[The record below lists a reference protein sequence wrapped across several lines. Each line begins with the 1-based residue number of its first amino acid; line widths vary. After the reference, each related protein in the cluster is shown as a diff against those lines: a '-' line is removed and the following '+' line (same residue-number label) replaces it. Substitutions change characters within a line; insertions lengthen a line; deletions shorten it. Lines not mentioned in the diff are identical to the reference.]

1 MRCARPDWSSE
12 ASSACGDAAGF
23 FKSEYSN
30 VRHKMKA
37 LRAILLSTAVTTV
50 LAGCSYLTGDDG
62 VFRDRQG
69 DYLAAPIIPP
79 MSIPDSLDSFTLDA
93 LYVVPE
99 EAPADKPYFIDAPA
113 PRPMDTNVREGV
125 VVQRFGERRWIVI
138 GAEPGQVWPRLR
150 DYWSTS
156 QIPLSFE
163 DPVAAIMETAWL
175 GEPGSRNKYQVRIE
189 PGLHA
194 GNSEIYVLQVGEAF
208 VADAAAPVVWPA
220 RSADLEVETLMLDDI
235 SLYLADRT
243 DLYRASSVSLLAG
256 SIEAESK
263 AGIIRTADG
272 DTLQLRID
280 FDRAWS
286 QVSQA
291 LGNAEIEI
299 TSNERDSALFT
310 VNYAPVAEEDQPGF
324 FGRLFGG
331 GSDEDF
337 EPAAIT
343 LRLVSEEG
351 AIRVI
356 PESAETVSVEVRD
369 ALIRAVHTNLI

>member
-1 MRCARPDWSSE
+1 
-12 ASSACGDAAGF
+12 
-23 FKSEYSN
+23 
-30 VRHKMKA
+30 MKA
-37 LRAILLSTAVTTV
+37 LRAILLSTAVSTV

-62 VFRDRQG
+62 AFRDRQG
-69 DYLAAPIIPP
+69 DYLASPVIPP
-79 MSIPDSLDSFTLDA
+79 MSIPDTLDSFTLDA

-99 EAPADKPYFIDAPA
+99 EVPADKPFFIAAPA
-113 PRPMDTNVREGV
+113 PRAMDTNVREGV
-125 VVQRFGERRWIVI
+125 VVQRFGDRRWIVI

-150 DYWSTS
+150 DYWSTN
-156 QIPLSFE
+156 QTPLSFE
-163 DPVAAIMETAWL
+163 DPVTAVMETAWL
-175 GEPGSRNKYQVRIE
+175 GEAGSRNKYQVRIE

-194 GNSEIYVLQVGEAF
+194 GNSEIYVVQVGEAF
-208 VADAAAPVVWPA
+208 VADSSAPVVWPE
-220 RSADLEVETLMLDDI
+220 RSADLEVETRMLDDI

-263 AGIIRTADG
+263 AGIIRTAAG

-280 FDRAWS
+280 FGRAWS

-291 LGNAEIEI
+291 LGNADIEI
-299 TSNERDSALFT
+299 TTNERAAALFT

-331 GSDEDF
+331 GDDEDF
-337 EPAAIT
+337 EPVAIT
-343 LRLVSEEG
+343 LRLVNEEG
-351 AIRVI
+351 AIRLV
-356 PESAETVSVEVRD
+356 PESDESVSVEVRD

>member
-1 MRCARPDWSSE
+1 MSE
-12 ASSACGDAAGF
+12 LAS
-23 FKSEYSN
+23 
-30 VRHKMKA
+30 VRGKMKVH
-37 LRAILLSTAVTTV
+37 RAVLMSIAVSTV

-62 VFRDRQG
+62 MFRDRQG
-69 DYLAAPIIPP
+69 DYLESPVISP
-79 MSIPDSLDSFTLDA
+79 MRIPDELDSYTLDA

-99 EAPADKPYFIDAPA
+99 EVPADKPFFIEAPA

-156 QIPLSFE
+156 QIPLSSE
-163 DPVAAIMETAWL
+163 DAILAIMETAWL

-189 PGLHA
+189 PGLHS
-194 GNSEIYVLQVGEAF
+194 GNSEIYVLQVGESF
-208 VADAAAPVVWPA
+208 VADTTAPVVWPSN
-220 RSADLEVETLMLDDI
+220 SADLEVETRMLDDI

-263 AGIIRTADG
+263 AGIVRTADG

-286 QVSQA
+286 QVSQS
-291 LGNAEIEI
+291 LGNAQIEI
-299 TSNERDSALFT
+299 TSSERAQSLIA
-310 VNYAPVAEEDQPGF
+310 VNFAPVAEEDQPGF
-324 FGRLFGG
+324 FGRLFGR
-331 GSDEDF
+331 GSDEEF
-337 EPAAIT
+337 APAAIT
-343 LRLVSEEG
+343 LRLVAEEG

-356 PESAETVSVEVRD
+356 PESADDVSVEVRD
-369 ALIRAVHTNLI
+369 ALIRAVHSNLI

>member
-1 MRCARPDWSSE
+1 
-12 ASSACGDAAGF
+12 
-23 FKSEYSN
+23 
-30 VRHKMKA
+30 MKA
-37 LRAILLSTAVTTV
+37 LRAILLSTAVSTV

-62 VFRDRQG
+62 MFRDRQG
-69 DYLAAPIIPP
+69 DYLAAPVIPP
-79 MSIPDSLDSFTLDA
+79 MNIPQELDSYTLDA

-99 EAPADKPYFIDAPA
+99 EVPADKPFFIEAPA

-125 VVQRFGERRWIVI
+125 VVQRFADRRWIVI

-163 DPVAAIMETAWL
+163 DPIAAVMETAWL
-175 GEPGSRNKYQVRIE
+175 GEPGQRNKYQVRIE

-194 GNSEIYVLQVGEAF
+194 GNSEIYVLQVGETF
-208 VADAAAPVVWPA
+208 VSDTSAPVVWPT
-220 RSADLEVETLMLDDI
+220 RSADLDVETRMLDDI

-263 AGIIRTADG
+263 AGIVRTADG

-299 TSNERDSALFT
+299 TSNERASAMFT

-324 FGRLFGG
+324 LGRLFGG
-331 GSDEDF
+331 GDEEDF
-337 EPAAIT
+337 EPVAIT
-343 LRLVSEEG
+343 LRLLTEEG

-356 PESAETVSVEVRD
+356 PEAADDVSVDVLD

>member
-1 MRCARPDWSSE
+1 
-12 ASSACGDAAGF
+12 
-23 FKSEYSN
+23 
-30 VRHKMKA
+30 MKA

-69 DYLAAPIIPP
+69 DYLTAPVIAPI
-79 MSIPDSLDSFTLDA
+79 SIPETLDSFTLDA

-99 EAPADKPYFIDAPA
+99 EAPSDKPFFIEAPA
-113 PRPMDTNVREGV
+113 PRPMDTNIREGV
-125 VVQRFGERRWIVI
+125 VVQRFGDRRWIVI

-156 QIPLSFE
+156 QIPLTFE
-163 DPVAAIMETAWL
+163 DPIAAIMETEWL

-194 GNSEIYVLQVGEAF
+194 GNSEIYVLQVGESF
-208 VADAAAPVVWPA
+208 VADTTAPLVWPPL
-220 RSADLEVETLMLDDI
+220 SADLEVETLMLDDI

-263 AGIIRTADG
+263 AGIIRTTDG

-286 QVSQA
+286 QVSQS

-299 TSNERDSALFT
+299 TSSERSSALFA
-310 VNYAPVAEEDQPGF
+310 VMYAPAAEEEAPGF
-324 FGRLFGG
+324 FGRLFGLG
-331 GSDEDF
+331 DGAARA
-337 EPAAIT
+337 PAPIT
-343 LRLVSEEG
+343 LRLVSDEG
-351 AIRVI
+351 FVTLVA
-356 PESAETVSVEVRD
+356 ESADDVGVEVRD
-369 ALIRAVHTNLI
+369 SLIRAVHTNLI

>member
-1 MRCARPDWSSE
+1 
-12 ASSACGDAAGF
+12 
-23 FKSEYSN
+23 
-30 VRHKMKA
+30 MKA
-37 LRAILLSTAVTTV
+37 LRAILLSTAVSTV

-69 DYLAAPIIPP
+69 DYLASPVIPP
-79 MSIPDSLDSFTLDA
+79 MTIPDTFDSFTLDV

-99 EAPADKPYFIDAPA
+99 NVPADKPFFIDAPA
-113 PRPMDTNVREGV
+113 PRAMDTNVREGV
-125 VVQRFGERRWIVI
+125 VVQRFGDRRWIVI

-150 DYWSTS
+150 DYWSTN
-156 QIPLSFE
+156 QTPLSLE
-163 DPVAAIMETAWL
+163 DPVTAVMETAWL
-175 GEPGSRNKYQVRIE
+175 GEAGSRNKYQVRIE

-208 VADAAAPVVWPA
+208 VADTSAPVVWPE
-220 RSADLEVETLMLDDI
+220 RSADLDVETRMLDDI
-235 SLYLADRT
+235 SLYLDDRT

-291 LGNAEIEI
+291 LGNADIEI
-299 TSNERDSALFT
+299 TTNERAAALFT

-331 GSDEDF
+331 GDDEDF
-337 EPAAIT
+337 EPVAIT
-343 LRLVSEEG
+343 LRLVNEEG
-351 AIRVI
+351 AIRLI
-356 PESAETVSVEVRD
+356 PESDESVSVEVRD

>member
-1 MRCARPDWSSE
+1 
-12 ASSACGDAAGF
+12 
-23 FKSEYSN
+23 
-30 VRHKMKA
+30 MKGH
-37 LRAILLSTAVTTV
+37 RAILLSTAVSTV

-62 VFRDRQG
+62 MFRDRQG
-69 DYLAAPIIPP
+69 DYLVSPIVPP
-79 MSIPDSLDSFTLDA
+79 MNVPDELDSYTLDA
-93 LYVVPE
+93 LYVVPDDV
-99 EAPADKPYFIDAPA
+99 PVDKPFFIEAPA

-156 QIPLSFE
+156 QIPLTSE
-163 DPVAAIMETAWL
+163 DPIQAVMETAWL
-175 GEPGSRNKYQVRIE
+175 GEPGARNKYQVRIE
-189 PGLHA
+189 PGLHS
-194 GNSEIYVLQVGEAF
+194 GNSEIYVLQVGESF
-208 VADAAAPVVWPA
+208 VADTTAPVVWPS
-220 RSADLEVETLMLDDI
+220 RSADLEVETRMLDDI

-263 AGIIRTADG
+263 AGIVRTADG

-299 TSNERDSALFT
+299 TSNERDQALFT
-310 VNYAPVAEEDQPGF
+310 VNFAPVAQEDQPGF

-331 GSDEDF
+331 GDDEDF
-337 EPAAIT
+337 EPVSIT
-343 LRLVSEEG
+343 LRLVTEQG
-351 AIRVI
+351 AIRVV
-356 PESAETVSVEVRD
+356 PEASDDVSVEVLD
-369 ALIRAVHTNLI
+369 ALVRAVHSNLI